1 MRYMGSRQSRKGF
14 TIIELV
20 AVAMIIAL
28 LAVFVVPRAFKG
40 LGKAKHDI
48 ARGKMGILEGALSRF
63 QYDCG
68 RFPTDAEGLEA
79 LLTAPPDL
87 EEKWGGPYCKR
98 SDLLDPWNRP
108 FEYIAEG
115 VVNVGSFDLICLGAD
130 GVEGGEGDNADIL
143 ND

>member
-1 MRYMGSRQSRKGF
+1 MKTRRQQRGF

-40 LGKAKHDI
+40 LGKAKADI
-48 ARGKMGILEGALSRF
+48 ARGKIGIIESGIARF

-68 RFPTDAEGLEA
+68 RLPTDEEGLDA
-79 LLTAPPDL
+79 LLAAPADL
-87 EEKWGGPYCKR
+87 EEKWGGRYCKP
-98 SDLLDPWNRP
+98 SDLEDPWGNP

-115 VVNVGSFDLICLGAD
+115 VINMGSYDLICFGAD
-130 GVEGGEGDNADIL
+130 GVEGGEGENEDIY

>member
-1 MRYMGSRQSRKGF
+1 MYRRRQRKGF

-40 LGKAKHDI
+40 LGKAKADI
-48 ARGKMGILEGALSRF
+48 ARGKMGIIESGIARF

-68 RFPTDAEGLEA
+68 RLPLDEEGLEV
-79 LLTAPPDL
+79 LILAPSGVED
-87 EEKWGGPYCKR
+87 KWGGPYCKR
-98 SDLLDPWNRP
+98 SDLLDPWGNP
-108 FEYIAEG
+108 YEYIAEG
-115 VVNVGSFDLICLGAD
+115 VINVGSYDLICFGAD
-130 GVEGGEGDNADIL
+130 GAEGGEGENEDIY

>member
-1 MRYMGSRQSRKGF
+1 MKTRRQRQGF

-20 AVAMIIAL
+20 AVAMIIAM

-40 LGKAKHDI
+40 LGKAKTNI
-48 ARGKMGILEGALSRF
+48 ARGKMGILESGISRF

-68 RFPTDAEGLEA
+68 RLPTDDEGLGV
-79 LLTAPPDL
+79 LLTVPVDM

-98 SDLLDPWNRP
+98 SDLDDPWGNP

-115 VVNVGSFDLICLGAD
+115 VINMGSYDLICFGAD
-130 GVEGGEGDNADIL
+130 GLEGGEGDNADIY

>member
-1 MRYMGSRQSRKGF
+1 MRRRQKAF

-48 ARGKMGILEGALSRF
+48 ARGKMGIVEGALARF
-63 QYDCG
+63 HYDCG

-79 LLTAPPDL
+79 LLAAPPDV

-98 SDLLDPWNRP
+98 SDLLDPWNRQ
-108 FEYIAEG
+108 FVYVANGTI
-115 VVNVGSFDLICLGAD
+115 NVGSFDLISFGAD
-130 GVEGGEGDNADIL
+130 GAEGGEGENADIY

>member
-1 MRYMGSRQSRKGF
+1 MKRRQRKAF

-48 ARGKMGILEGALSRF
+48 AKGKMGIVDGAIARF

-68 RFPTDAEGLEA
+68 RPPTDEEGLEA
-79 LLTAPPDL
+79 LLVAPSDL
-87 EEKWGGPYCKR
+87 EDKWAGAYCKR
-98 SDLLDPWNRP
+98 SDLEDPWGNP
-108 FEYIAEG
+108 FEYMADG
-115 VVNVGSFDLICLGAD
+115 MVNIGSYDLMCRGAD
-130 GVEGGEGDNADIL
+130 GAEGGEGENADIV
-143 ND
+143 NE